1 MVVCHST
8 GGGSS
13 SLLVV
18 VLKEETKGK
27 KIDSDSSLSLLAS
40 FLSCLVMGVK
50 PEGLKGSG
58 VVGGDT
64 K

>member
-1 MVVCHST
+1 VVVCHST

-27 KIDSDSSLSLLAS
+27 KNRFRLLSLPSSLLPLLS
-40 FLSCLVMGVK
+40 SDGG
-50 PEGLKGSG
+50 ETRGIKG
-58 VVGGDT
+58 
-64 K
+64 